1 MRIIWTR
8 HAEERQKQWEV
19 KKGIT
24 REEVERVVSQ
34 PEQVVPGEHG
44 VWAAQSRVR
53 GGLLRIPFVEIPEGR
68 KVLTVYWTSKVD
80 KYWRKGG

>member
-34 PEQVVPGEHG
+34 PEQVVPGEHKG
-44 VWAAQSRVR
+44 ANHARALRS
-53 GGLLRIPFVEIPEGR
+53 GG
-68 KVLTVYWTSKVD
+68 
-80 KYWRKGG
+80 

>member
-1 MRIIWTR
+1 VRIVWTR
-8 HAEERQKQWEV
+8 HAEERQKQWEI

-44 VWAAQSRVR
+44 VWIAQSRVR
-53 GGLLRIPFVEIPEGR
+53 GGLLRIPFMEIPEGR
-68 KVLTVYWTSKVD
+68 KILTGVLD
-80 KYWRKGG
+80 EQGGQILA